1 MERIKS
7 KAQRTYRLKLNSKDG
22 VKAAST
28 SDTAGD
34 STDVDFALPAVFD
47 NQQYKQSLINLRDFS
62 YTGGD
67 WVGADDRQG
76 HGEAA
81 LTFGGLEAIQYHGG
95 MTKINEIQDPISMI
109 VGVGNHTIRGDF
121 DDSELPKGHY
131 RYIQPDSQVGA
142 GSGSGA
148 MFSFSVIKNPVDATK
163 NTIMPGSIGVE
174 PRCCIVKIGGFST
187 GREHFGAST
196 RNPAEILQGSS

>member
-7 KAQRTYRLKLNSKDG
+7 KAQRTYRLQLNSKDG

-28 SDTAGD
+28 SDTGGD

-47 NQQYKQSLINLRDFS
+47 NQQYKQSLINVRDFS

-81 LTFGGLEAIQYHGG
+81 LTFGGLEAIQYRGG
-95 MTKINEIQDPISMI
+95 LTNINEIQDPISMI
-109 VGVGNHTIRGDF
+109 VRTGNYTVRGDY
-121 DDSELPKGHY
+121 DDTQLPKGHY
-131 RYIQPDSQVGA
+131 RYVLADSTDSVGT
-142 GSGSGA
+142 GSGA
-148 MFSFSVIKNPVDATK
+148 LFSFSVVESAVDATK
-163 NTIMPGSIGVE
+163 NTIDTNT
-174 PRCCIVKIGGFST
+174 IV
-187 GREHFGAST
+187 
-196 RNPAEILQGSS
+196 